1 MQLKTSQYSL
11 IYTPSPVLRIDENT
25 QNVLH
30 DEKVIATY
38 GIYHTPS
45 TLPEKHKEA
54 VLTLAAANVCE
65 RLATHST
72 LSTKDREAYKKRVDD
87 LRDAYFLAVRTDIN
101 VHDIKKFFN
110 INEAVN
116 DVLIAQHAY
125 IAYKRVQ
132 SESGIE
138 KPSNDK
144 KIDFQEAV
152 YTACYISVLPY
163 LNTFT
168 LEGAH
173 TVARAASGNTAR
185 FLTASEQQSV
195 IKNLKI
201 RYSEL
206 LKNLLNESDDNEGDI
221 GGFFGVVI

>member
-11 IYTPSPVLRIDENT
+11 IYTPSPVLRIEENT
-25 QNVLH
+25 QGVVS
-30 DEKVIATY
+30 DENVIATY
-38 GIYHTPS
+38 GIYHTPG
-45 TLPEKHKEA
+45 TLPAKHKEA
-54 VLTLAAANVCE
+54 VLALAAANVCE
-65 RLATHST
+65 RLATQST
-72 LSTKDREAYKKRVDD
+72 LTIKDREAYKSRAND

-110 INEAVN
+110 INEHVN

-132 SESGIE
+132 QETGIE
-138 KPSNDK
+138 KPENDK
-144 KIDFQEAV
+144 KTDFQEAV

-168 LEGAH
+168 LDGAH
-173 TVARAASGNTAR
+173 TVARAAGGSTAR
-185 FLTASEQQSV
+185 FLTASEQQAF

-206 LKNLLNESDDNEGDI
+206 LKNLLNDFDGNDSDI